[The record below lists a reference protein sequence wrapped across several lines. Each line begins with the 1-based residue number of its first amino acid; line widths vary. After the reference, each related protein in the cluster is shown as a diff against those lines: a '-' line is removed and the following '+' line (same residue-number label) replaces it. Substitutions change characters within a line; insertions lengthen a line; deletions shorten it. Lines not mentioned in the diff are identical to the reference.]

1 METDSGTEKKKKA
14 HLTDFNSGWC
24 FSFNVQAGQVGHV
37 ENSVGQGADS
47 AGQAG
52 HVEHS
57 TVALNKDRL
66 VNTISRYRY
75 SLNDQKDY

>member
-1 METDSGTEKKKKA
+1 METYSGTEKKKKV

-52 HVEHS
+52 HEEHS
-57 TVALNKDRL
+57 VGQGDIKNTVLDKGQTVLDKL
-66 VNTISRYRY
+66 VM
-75 SLNDQKDY
+75 